1 MLNLF
6 QTFLSSSINRVNVK
20 FTIYATQL
28 VVKPLSKPSTSIF
41 GGGWGS
47 GQRVN
52 NFDVQFRVISID
64 VWFAKIGPK
73 TTTFKNSLFKYKCNV
88 VCQGDGVFSDSQLN
102 PCPNTLKSF
111 KHDTS
116 YMPTWSSQ
124 SLAYMHDLHLD
135 SNREK

>member
-64 VWFAKIGPK
+64 V
-73 TTTFKNSLFKYKCNV
+73 
-88 VCQGDGVFSDSQLN
+88 
-102 PCPNTLKSF
+102 
-111 KHDTS
+111 
-116 YMPTWSSQ
+116 
-124 SLAYMHDLHLD
+124 
-135 SNREK
+135 